1 MRAVLQ
7 ANQNDTRYCIKYKF
21 YLGSS
26 MDYEFQFQCWDIY
39 YPAYNTSA
47 AKYKFRFNT
56 IKELK

>member
-1 MRAVLQ
+1 MKAIIQ

-21 YLGSS
+21 YLGSF
-26 MDYEFQFQCWDIY
+26 MDYESQCWNIY
-39 YPAYNTSA
+39 YPEYSTHA